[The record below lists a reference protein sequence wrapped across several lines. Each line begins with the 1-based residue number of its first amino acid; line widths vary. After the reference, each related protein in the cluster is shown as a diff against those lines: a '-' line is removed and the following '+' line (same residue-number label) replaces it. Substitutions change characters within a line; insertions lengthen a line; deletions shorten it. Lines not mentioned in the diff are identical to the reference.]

1 MLGAKH
7 PRSMGQPG
15 REEWAEIWHIIG
27 PMLDGVM
34 RDGIATWSDDQM
46 LPLHRNGYTEECYFT
61 FSYSPIRDETGGIGG
76 VFCAVTETTQRVLGE
91 RRLATLRTLAERTAS
106 ESSTPA
112 EACRAAAAT
121 LGGNPEDV
129 PFALFYL
136 LDDTGRCLT
145 LVSAA
150 GLTADTESIREI
162 ALDDVG
168 AGSNSWPLDPV
179 IKDRSSVLLSD
190 VAERFGHLV
199 NRPWPEPVQS
209 AVVLPIARPG
219 QERPYG
225 ILVAGVSP
233 RRALDDDYRGFF
245 ALVASQVAT
254 AVANARAYEEERERA
269 ASLAELDRAKTAFFS
284 NVSHEFRTPL
294 TLLLGPLEECLTRA
308 AESSWPMRDSLD
320 VAHRNALR
328 LLKLV
333 NSLLEFSRIEAGR
346 VQAVYEATDLSA
358 YTAEL
363 ASSFRSA
370 VERAGI
376 ELVVDC
382 EPLPGPVFV
391 DRDMWE
397 KIVLNLLSNAFKFT
411 FEGQITVTL
420 QSRDGSAQLV
430 VRDTGT
436 GIPSSE
442 IPKLFERFY
451 RVPNVRGRT
460 YEGTGIGLALVKELV
475 KFHDGLIEVESAE
488 GVGSSFIVRLP
499 FGSSHLPAEHVRG
512 TQAPLKTGA
521 SRLGVASFY
530 RGSVELV
537 ARRHIRD
544 RAIGPN
550 ARRGC
555 GECTGGGTRT
565 SR

>member
-1 MLGAKH
+1 
-7 PRSMGQPG
+7 
-15 REEWAEIWHIIG
+15 
-27 PMLDGVM
+27 
-34 RDGIATWSDDQM
+34 
-46 LPLHRNGYTEECYFT
+46 
-61 FSYSPIRDETGGIGG
+61 
-76 VFCAVTETTQRVLGE
+76 
-91 RRLATLRTLAERTAS
+91 
-106 ESSTPA
+106 
-112 EACRAAAAT
+112 
-121 LGGNPEDV
+121 
-129 PFALFYL
+129 
-136 LDDTGRCLT
+136 
-145 LVSAA
+145 
-150 GLTADTESIREI
+150 
-162 ALDDVG
+162 
-168 AGSNSWPLDPV
+168 
-179 IKDRSSVLLSD
+179 
-190 VAERFGHLV
+190 
-199 NRPWPEPVQS
+199 
-209 AVVLPIARPG
+209 
-219 QERPYG
+219 
-225 ILVAGVSP
+225 
-233 RRALDDDYRGFF
+233 
-245 ALVASQVAT
+245 
-254 AVANARAYEEERERA
+254 
-269 ASLAELDRAKTAFFS
+269 
-284 NVSHEFRTPL
+284 
-294 TLLLGPLEECLTRA
+294 
-308 AESSWPMRDSLD
+308 MRDSLD